1 MLLCHA
7 AVKNW
12 CKEFILLFLLCSTQ
26 LGMPTE
32 EDLKAIVVH
41 KKYSSSRKSKGESS
55 RKRKRSSSSNS
66 SHSSISS
73 GYCHQVIVIIYN

>member
-1 MLLCHA
+1 MQLKKKLCFGL
-7 AVKNW
+7 KN
-12 CKEFILLFLLCSTQ
+12 FLVICTLQ
-26 LGMPTE
+26 HIAMPTE

-73 GYCHQVIVIIYN
+73 GYYHHLQFEFL